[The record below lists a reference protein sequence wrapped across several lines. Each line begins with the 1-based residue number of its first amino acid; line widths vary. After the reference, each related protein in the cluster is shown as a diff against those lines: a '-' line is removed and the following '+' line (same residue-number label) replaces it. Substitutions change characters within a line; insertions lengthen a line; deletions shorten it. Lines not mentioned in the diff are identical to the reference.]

1 MPLGKRM
8 GDCKF
13 KFSDGLLQNTVLL
26 KNKCQYIGNGNCQK
40 ANLVSGKGRI
50 IWSILSLIPKI
61 VYTVP
66 KENLY
71 QKYIR
76 HKHENM
82 NPEIAYFRKG
92 TQGLSAYGNTPVA
105 LVTADCVALACCLEN
120 RLWGIFYSNQ
130 EGFIKR

>member
-26 KNKCQYIGNGNCQK
+26 TNECQYIGNGNCQK

-50 IWSILSLIPKI
+50 IRSILSLIPKI
-61 VYTVP
+61 VYTIP

-71 QKYIR
+71 QKIYQ
-76 HKHENM
+76 
-82 NPEIAYFRKG
+82 
-92 TQGLSAYGNTPVA
+92 T
-105 LVTADCVALACCLEN
+105 
-120 RLWGIFYSNQ
+120 
-130 EGFIKR
+130 